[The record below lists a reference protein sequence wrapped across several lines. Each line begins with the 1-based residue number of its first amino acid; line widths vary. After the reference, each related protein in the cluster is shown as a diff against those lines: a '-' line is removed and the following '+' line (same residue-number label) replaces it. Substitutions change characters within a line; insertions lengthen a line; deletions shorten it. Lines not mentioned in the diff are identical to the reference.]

1 MAIYRDGALHPVS
14 PAPIKGH
21 LDLQSRF
28 KTKFSLTIITCAASH
43 GEKDL
48 NVASRDRG
56 KWMQWKNEMA
66 LVLAF
71 TLGHS

>member
-1 MAIYRDGALHPVS
+1 MS
-14 PAPIKGH
+14 
-21 LDLQSRF
+21 SFF
-28 KTKFSLTIITCAASH
+28 KTKFSLTIVTCAASH

-48 NVASRDRG
+48 NVAFQDRG

-66 LVLAF
+66 LALAF

>member
-1 MAIYRDGALHPVS
+1 MS
-14 PAPIKGH
+14 
-21 LDLQSRF
+21 SFF

-66 LVLAF
+66 LELAF